1 MGRMTIRR
9 AVAALAAAFLLFA
22 LWTAWGMRPAAPAL
36 PRSLSAPLSRGDIG
50 SLLALLAWGIFVL
63 LDLIL
68 VGRVLQF
75 GIRRQPSRGALRL
88 QRAFAPRG
96 GDSSH
101 SARPDWRAFA
111 RTIDP
116 PVLRIAHGGR
126 ESPAETPAP
135 RPVPAP
141 VLVEAAKPASTS
153 EERTHIRLL
162 GPFEVAGAHAEQPQ
176 RKAAREL
183 IAYLALQRQGAT
195 RDELLEALWPHEDPR
210 RSEQRF
216 WQASAEARKAL
227 GDAVHRDGRRYL
239 LNRAT
244 LDIDLDRLDHLIG
257 EAGQA
262 AKADDRRAALEAALN
277 LFRGE
282 PFTGIETDWAESEA
296 RRLRAVAVDI
306 LKRLARL
313 RLDAAEHAAAL
324 DAAERGIALDSLNE
338 DLWRLAL
345 EAEGAL
351 GSREAITERYE
362 RLQHLLDEK
371 LGLEPQRETR
381 TLYRELLGQT

>member
-1 MGRMTIRR
+1 ME
-9 AVAALAAAFLLFA
+9 
-22 LWTAWGMRPAAPAL
+22 APA
-36 PRSLSAPLSRGDIG
+36 PPSAPET
-50 SLLALLAWGIFVL
+50 ALIEA
-63 LDLIL
+63 
-68 VGRVLQF
+68 
-75 GIRRQPSRGALRL
+75 
-88 QRAFAPRG
+88 
-96 GDSSH
+96 
-101 SARPDWRAFA
+101 
-111 RTIDP
+111 
-116 PVLRIAHGGR
+116 
-126 ESPAETPAP
+126 SPT
-135 RPVPAP
+135 
-141 VLVEAAKPASTS
+141 STS
-153 EERTHIRLL
+153 EERTHIRVL
-162 GPFEVAGAHAEQPQ
+162 GPFEINGANAEQPQ

-195 RDELLEALWPHEDPR
+195 RDELLETLWPDEDPR

-227 GDAVHRDGRRYL
+227 GDALLRDGRRYL
-239 LNRAT
+239 LNRST
-244 LDIDLDRLDHLIG
+244 LEIDLDRLNQLI
-257 EAGQA
+257 GQA
-262 AKADDRRAALEAALN
+262 AQAGNADDERAALEAAVN

-282 PFTGIETDWAESEA
+282 PFAGIETDWAESEA
-296 RRLRAVAVDI
+296 RRLRAVAVDV

-313 RLDAAEHAAAL
+313 RLDAGEAAAAL
-324 DAAERGIALDSLNE
+324 EAAERGIALDALNE

>member
-1 MGRMTIRR
+1 MTIRR
-9 AVAALAAAFLLFA
+9 VTTALAAAVLLLA
-22 LWTAWGMRPAAPAL
+22 LWAAWGLRPSLPRL
-36 PRSLSAPLSRGDIG
+36 PRSLSTPLNQDDIG
-50 SLLALLAWGIFVL
+50 TLLALLAWAIFVL

-68 VGRVLQF
+68 VARVVRF
-75 GIRRQPSRGALRL
+75 GIRQRPTRVALRL
-88 QRAFAPRG
+88 QRAFTPRES
-96 GDSSH
+96 DSPH
-101 SARPDWRAFA
+101 RARPDWRAFA

-116 PVLRIAHGGR
+116 PVLRIANGGR
-126 ESPAETPAP
+126 EPT
-135 RPVPAP
+135 
-141 VLVEAAKPASTS
+141 VEAPPPPSASAPALMEAAPASTR
-153 EERTHIRLL
+153 EERTHVRVL
-162 GPFEVAGAHAEQPQ
+162 GPFEINGANAQQPQ

-195 RDELLEALWPHEDPR
+195 RDELLEALWPDDDPR

-227 GDAVHRDGRRYL
+227 GDALHRDGRRYL
-239 LNRAT
+239 LNRSM
-244 LDIDLDRLDHLIG
+244 LDIDLDRLDQLIG
-257 EAGQA
+257 EAAQA
-262 AKADDRRAALEAALN
+262 GNLDDERAALEAALN

-306 LKRLARL
+306 LKRIARL
-313 RLDAAEHAAAL
+313 RLKAGEHAAAL
-324 DAAERGIALDSLNE
+324 DAAERGIALDALNE
-338 DLWRLAL
+338 GLWRLAL

-381 TLYRELLGQT
+381 TLYRDLLGQT